1 MLVNMTNKACFFTIG
16 FFVLTA
22 LGTEAFAQQKKNGP
36 KGLPV
41 QQWRTTADQSAL
53 LQHQPGQLFFKA
65 QKNDL
70 PVITINRNQT
80 FQSID
85 GFGFTLTGGSAD
97 LLNNLPQAKKTALLQ
112 ELFGHNA
119 NSIGISYLR
128 ISIAASDL
136 NATVFSYDDLPA
148 GETDVPLEKFNL
160 SQDTLQ
166 LIPLLKEILR
176 INPKIKI
183 LATPWSPPVWMKDNH
198 NTMGGHLLPEYY
210 DTYARYFTRYIS
222 AMKKKGITI
231 DAITPQ
237 NEPLNDGNNPSLVMT
252 AEEQN
257 VFIRDHLGL
266 AFRQAGIKTKIIL
279 YDHNCD
285 RPDYPLTILKDSAT
299 RKFIDGSAFHLYGGD
314 ISNITPI
321 HDQFPDKNLYF
332 TEQWTGANDGFD
344 GSFAWHIKNV
354 VIGSMRNWC
363 KIALEW
369 NLANDPNFGPHTPG
383 GCTECKGA
391 LTIGDTVTRNI
402 AYYIIAHAAKFVPPG
417 SIRIGSDVPNLLANV
432 AFLTPSGKTVL
443 LVLNEGKTTV
453 EFNIKDKGNIVTTS
467 LPAGAVATYIW

>member
-1 MLVNMTNKACFFTIG
+1 MLVNMTNKACFFTI
-16 FFVLTA
+16 VLLVWAA
-22 LGTEAFAQQKKNGP
+22 LSMEAIAQQKKG
-36 KGLPV
+36 KSKATPV
-41 QQWRTTADQSAL
+41 QQWLTTSDQSSL
-53 LQHQPGQLFFKA
+53 LQLQPGQLTFKA
-65 QKNDL
+65 LKNDL
-70 PVITINRNQT
+70 PVITINRQQT

-97 LLNNLPQAKKTALLQ
+97 LLNSMKPHKKAALLQ
-112 ELFGHNA
+112 ELFGHGA

-128 ISIAASDL
+128 ISMAASDL
-136 NATVFSYDDLPA
+136 NASVYSYDDLPA
-148 GETDVPLEKFNL
+148 GETDIPLKKFSL
-160 SQDTLQ
+160 SQDTIQ
-166 LIPLLKEILR
+166 LIPLLQEILR

-210 DTYARYFTRYIS
+210 ETYARYFTRYIA

-237 NEPLNDGNNPSLVMT
+237 NEPLNAGNNPSLVMT

-257 VFIRDHLGL
+257 VFIRDHLGP
-266 AFRQAGIKTKIIL
+266 AFRQAGITTKIIL

-314 ISNITPI
+314 ISAITMV
-321 HDQFPDKNLYF
+321 HDQFPDKSVYF
-332 TEQWTGANDGFD
+332 TEQWTGAKDDFD

-369 NLANDPNFGPHTPG
+369 NLANDPNFEPHTPG
-383 GCTECKGA
+383 GCKECKGA
-391 LTIGDTVTRNI
+391 LTIGDKVTRNI

-417 SIRIGSDVPNLLANV
+417 SIRIGSDVPNQLANV

-443 LVLNEGKTTV
+443 LVLNEGKTTI
-453 EFNIKDKGNIVTTS
+453 EFNIKDKGNIVATN